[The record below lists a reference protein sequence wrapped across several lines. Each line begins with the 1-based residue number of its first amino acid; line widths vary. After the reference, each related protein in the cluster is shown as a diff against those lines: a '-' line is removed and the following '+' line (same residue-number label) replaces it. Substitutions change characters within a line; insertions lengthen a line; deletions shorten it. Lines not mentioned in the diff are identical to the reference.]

1 MNVGSSRSSQ
11 GKEIVRILAVF
22 VDRSESLCEVE
33 RKDVMVR
40 DSTTKWDNFDL
51 DKGDLEALY
60 QAWNNTLEFVNYG

>member
-1 MNVGSSRSSQ
+1 M
-11 GKEIVRILAVF
+11 F